1 MADVMLG
8 RILGAPLLQQRQHFL
23 FQFVGIDAF
32 FHDVILMENVA
43 HKVAVIELMHQL
55 AIDIG
60 GKMLKPFGVV
70 TAQGDVQRQNIFHLI
85 GVNRLVA
92 DRRTRGGKAVQEG
105 FAAFFCGADEEIP
118 FGILEIF
125 PEPGLSLFDAVAR
138 HFQQQMVFVFI
149 APGFHSLRQVR
160 REDVTQL
167 LHKAVGEVRLKQR
180 HFLQHRVGA
189 ALHGK
194 EERHFIGAELVDH
207 QEGVFPVLLG
217 DVVNIAVH
225 ILARHRQM
233 VELGENMAANFGQH
247 VRAVGADVEHLLA
260 FFRREGIEA
269 HGKHRQLA
277 GAARGFKQAV
287 RVGVVARRGIGIHV
301 AHAGDVIMI
310 VGMATVVAHILIF
323 NPFVVEAAE
332 DLLRRG
338 AEVNAEVVHQRQLA
352 VFINLRV
359 QRHFGI
365 RRAALYQRAAGVVAD
380 PADHRC
386 PDAG

>member
-1 MADVMLG
+1 
-8 RILGAPLLQQRQHFL
+8 
-23 FQFVGIDAF
+23 
-32 FHDVILMENVA
+32 MENVA

-149 APGFHSLRQVR
+149 APGFHSLRQMR

-207 QEGVFPVLLG
+207 QEGIFSVLLG

-225 ILARHRQM
+225 VLARNRQM
-233 VELGENMAANFGQH
+233 AEFGENMAANFGQH
-247 VRAVGADVEHLLA
+247 FRLVGADVEHLLA
-260 FFRREGIEA
+260 FFRRESIEA
-269 HGKHRQLA
+269 HGEHRQLA
-277 GAARGFKQAV
+277 GATRGFKQAV

-310 VGMATVVAHILIF
+310 VSVAAIVADIFIF
-323 NPFVVEAAE
+323 NPLVVEAAE

-338 AEVNAEVVHQRQLA
+338 AEVDAEVVHQRQLA

-365 RRAALYQRAAGVVAD
+365 RRATLYQRAAGVVAD